1 MGRDPIRI
9 AEPTPVN
16 NESARHMQD
25 QYDYGQAFHS
35 VHYLLFLFVVVY
47 QSLNVMTKQLCK
59 SKFEPYSNPIKIL
72 FAAMGVM
79 MAIGYFRNGDVN
91 FKMSVTMICGVF
103 AVHLGQFIVTVIGEL
118 TTILDIEVFTTK
130 QEVEKRRERERLKQ
144 QVKQKG
150 VSSIFSANS
159 NS

>member
-1 MGRDPIRI
+1 
-9 AEPTPVN
+9 
-16 NESARHMQD
+16 
-25 QYDYGQAFHS
+25 
-35 VHYLLFLFVVVY
+35 
-47 QSLNVMTKQLCK
+47 
-59 SKFEPYSNPIKIL
+59 
-72 FAAMGVM
+72 MGVM